1 MITKVYASNKK
12 SLSLCMDELRKKEK
26 KDFKNGCDFYFFAIH
41 PSFSIDDIVPS
52 IHKFFETENY
62 AAFHAVNAFNNNEI
76 NGIGIVMC
84 CIKFQKKGQAKT
96 FYLEDIHKD
105 PTKAAKKC
113 TDYLHENRDNFHII
127 LAGLADGKFGF
138 FLEKVS
144 EDIDHGLASN
154 VVGGISSGFEQNGE
168 VLTYQF
174 TDNKVIKNGMLI
186 VTFENVEA
194 AIEISLGFKP
204 YGITYKV
211 DYADGYNLYS
221 VNDGKSF
228 VEVTKRL
235 LKGIENPDIRYLW
248 YAPLYI
254 LDENDGYVATL
265 RTIAGIEG
273 DHVKLYGPIKNG
285 EHFKLSFAI
294 PEDLLEDNAYA
305 ASRIKKR
312 IDNPELSFDF
322 SCMARQYAMEEM
334 QTEEPKIYTKS
345 LNSNLFGFFTY
356 GEIGPDKKFKKLKL
370 YNETSILVAM
380 REK

>member
-1 MITKVYASNKK
+1 MITKVYASNEK
-12 SLSLCMDELRKKEK
+12 SLSLCMDELYRKEK
-26 KDFKNGCDFYFFAIH
+26 DDFKDRCDFYFFAIH
-41 PSFSIDDIVPS
+41 PSFPIDEVVPL
-52 IHKFFETENY
+52 IHNFFKTENY
-62 AAFHAVNAFNNNEI
+62 AAFHAINAFNDNEI
-76 NGIGIVMC
+76 HANGVVMC
-84 CIKFQKKGQAKT
+84 CIKFQKSGKAKT
-96 FYLEDIHKD
+96 FYLEDIHKN
-105 PTKAAKKC
+105 PQKAAKECVK
-113 TDYLHENRDNFHII
+113 YLHNNKNHLHLIF
-127 LAGLADGKFGF
+127 AGLAEGAFSF

-144 EDIDHGLASN
+144 EDIDYGLVSN
-154 VVGGISSGFEQNGE
+154 IVGGISSGFEQNGE

-174 TDNKVIKNGMLI
+174 TDGKVIKNGMLI
-186 VTFENVEA
+186 VTLENVES

-221 VNDGKSF
+221 VNNGKSF

-235 LKGIENPDIRYLW
+235 LKGIDNPDIRYLW

-273 DHVKLYGPIKNG
+273 DYVKLYAPIKNG
-285 EHFKLSFAI
+285 EHFKLSFAT
-294 PEDLLEDNAYA
+294 PKDLLEENAYA
-305 ASRIKKR
+305 AARLRKR
-312 IDNPELSFDF
+312 IDNPELAFDF

-345 LNSNLFGFFTY
+345 LNTNLFGFFTY

-370 YNETSILVAM
+370 YNETSLLVAM
-380 REK
+380 REL